1 MLKFLKTSC
10 RKKGN
15 TRYCTP
21 FIMSTRKCLYFI
33 YIDSVGV
40 EKNFDQKLIHYSCS
54 YLLNTILLPHKL
66 KKIMFL
72 ILCINIFND

>member
-10 RKKGN
+10 RKKEN

-21 FIMSTRKCLYFI
+21 FIISTRKCFLYN
-33 YIDSVGV
+33 IDSVGV
-40 EKNFDQKLIHYSCS
+40 EKIVDQKLINCSGS

>member
-10 RKKGN
+10 RKKEN
-15 TRYCTP
+15 TRYFTP
-21 FIMSTRKCLYFI
+21 FIISYILYN
-33 YIDSVGV
+33 IDSVGV
-40 EKNFDQKLIHYSCS
+40 EKNFDQKLINCSGS